1 MIQTKDPMRSSL
13 YAIKS
18 EWLAIREYVII
29 ENLEGRITDVQ
40 LEKFRAIDYKFQS
53 VYDLARDMYLE
64 KENINMHL
72 QTLKN
77 LLLQAR
83 REFYRGGQ

>member
-1 MIQTKDPMRSSL
+1 M